1 MDTILTDQEKMV
13 DFSET
18 KEPNRIARRANNI
31 AIKAYEFLKKMK
43 VSNESVF
50 SESKYWTHK
59 RIRVG
64 ITDDINQRGHKD
76 PLTRLRQIDPQDAPA
91 SMEPVVIAG
100 VAFYLDHET
109 KQAFPMKPQKQDDVL
124 WPREKSPRTSMNI
137 DK

>member
-1 MDTILTDQEKMV
+1 MVFVDTILTDQEKMV

-64 ITDDINQRGHKD
+64 ITDDINLREHND
-76 PLTRLRQIDPQDAPA
+76 PLTRLR
-91 SMEPVVIAG
+91 
-100 VAFYLDHET
+100 
-109 KQAFPMKPQKQDDVL
+109 
-124 WPREKSPRTSMNI
+124 
-137 DK
+137 